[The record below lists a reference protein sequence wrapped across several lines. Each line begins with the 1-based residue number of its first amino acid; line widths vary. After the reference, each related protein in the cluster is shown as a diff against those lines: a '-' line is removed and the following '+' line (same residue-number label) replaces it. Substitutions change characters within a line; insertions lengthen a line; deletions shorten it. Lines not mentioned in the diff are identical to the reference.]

1 MLGDYNPFKA
11 APGTI
16 RGDYAVQMDR
26 NLCHGSDSVESA
38 KKEIAFWFDG
48 ELTNWDPVIQSYV
61 FKDLEYDLWSSV
73 DLKLKEAFKAKS
85 KLNSTNV

>member
-1 MLGDYNPFKA
+1 MKSGPIVPMVWEGLNVVNLARTMLGDYNPFKA

-48 ELTNWDPVIQSYV
+48 ELTNWDPVIHSYV
-61 FKDLEYDLWSSV
+61 FKDLE
-73 DLKLKEAFKAKS
+73 
-85 KLNSTNV
+85 